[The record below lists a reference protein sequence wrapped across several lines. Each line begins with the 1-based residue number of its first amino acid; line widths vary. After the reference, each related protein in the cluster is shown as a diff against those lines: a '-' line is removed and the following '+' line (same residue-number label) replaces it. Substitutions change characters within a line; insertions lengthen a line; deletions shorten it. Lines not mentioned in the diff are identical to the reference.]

1 MGHSKGMIAAAG
13 LLALLVG
20 AVGCATPVWVGKIRR
35 ATREPG
41 QELVDLPGKVER
53 QYDCDEKK
61 LPFFRLEKNEL
72 SPSRVRAGGEF
83 NHRIVYAM
91 CPENPTDVV
100 EGTLVT
106 RIRFKGRPIVTETL
120 EPFEIKPGRW
130 IVDAFIA
137 LPENAEEGVYALELR
152 FTSDGAEI
160 EIDEG
165 ITFGVD
171 SG

>member
-1 MGHSKGMIAAAG
+1 MIAAAG

-20 AVGCATPVWVGKIRR
+20 VAGCATPVWVGKIRR

-53 QYDCDEKK
+53 QYDCEEKK

-72 SPSRVRAGGEF
+72 NPNRVRAGGEF
-83 NHRIVYAM
+83 NHRMVYAM

-106 RIRFKGRPIVTETL
+106 LIRFKGRPIVTEAL

-137 LPENAEEGVYALELR
+137 LPEDAEEGVYALELR
-152 FTSDGAEI
+152 FTSKGAEI

-165 ITFGVD
+165 LTFGVD
-171 SG
+171 AGSG